1 MKEIKLQSLSNKLQ
15 IMFLLYS
22 TGENAVKYGFTREH
36 EEKIKNY
43 IMILLLQKKIE
54 NNLAIEPLIK
64 KLMPYAGSVK
74 EIAI

>member
-43 IMILLLQKKIE
+43 IMILRD
-54 NNLAIEPLIK
+54 PV
-64 KLMPYAGSVK
+64 GK
-74 EIAI
+74 EYYLEFTYIN